1 MRRTETYRTNKLR
14 LLHKLLGMR
23 NLARHYD
30 GERISSE
37 RLWYTGYYVYSNQQ
51 QVMNLF
57 REGKPLCCTIFP
69 ANKNE
74 MCVAHYSGN
83 SDIVE
88 FLVFS
93 SFRPNPVE
101 VEVDT
106 FSSCQPGP
114 VEVEIDT
121 GVVFFKLY
129 LLGSREANVSKQEL
143 KKEVQFN
150 AIMLPYLKD
159 NKPHE
164 SMYTIVLSDWDVLDV
179 TDNQLTKG
187 PVHIAENL
195 HLDLLNAD
203 IGKLTAQSSCQLP
216 DEKHSRK
223 PKY

>member
-1 MRRTETYRTNKLR
+1 MKRTEMYRTNKLR

-30 GERISSE
+30 GERSSSE

-57 REGKPLCCTIFP
+57 SKGKPLCCTIFS
-69 ANKNE
+69 ANANQI
-74 MCVAHYSGN
+74 CVAHYSGN
-83 SDIVE
+83 SDVVAFI
-88 FLVFS
+88 VFS
-93 SFRPNPVE
+93 FCHSVE

-106 FSSCQPGP
+106 
-114 VEVEIDT
+114 
-121 GVVFFKLY
+121 GVIFFKIKA
-129 LLGSREANVSKQEL
+129 LGSREANVSKQKL
-143 KKEVQFN
+143 NKEVQFN